1 MTEEEYLKT
10 YNPNKYEKP
19 SVTTDILIFTVN
31 ENHEL
36 ELLLIKRGGHPYKG
50 KWAIPGGFVNMTE
63 SLDDGAKSEL
73 KEETGLSGDYHL
85 EQLYTFGGVNRD
97 PRMRVISVAY
107 MALIPKAALL
117 PRAGDD
123 AAEAMFFRVSINDRE
138 LQLAGENKTLLT
150 AKDLAFDHEEII
162 CTAWKRLAG
171 KLDYTDLAFEFL
183 NNKND
188 FTLGELR
195 GIYECIK
202 GQTIDAG
209 NFAKMFR
216 SKYLNTGI
224 VSVITEEKESSSKT
238 APKHY
243 HYTR

>member
-63 SLDDGAKSEL
+63 SLDDGAKREL

-138 LQLAGENKTLLT
+138 LQLVGENKKLLT

-162 CTAWKRLAG
+162 RTAWKRLAG

-183 NNKND
+183 K
-188 FTLGELR
+188 
-195 GIYECIK
+195 
-202 GQTIDAG
+202 
-209 NFAKMFR
+209 
-216 SKYLNTGI
+216 
-224 VSVITEEKESSSKT
+224 
-238 APKHY
+238 
-243 HYTR
+243 

>member
-63 SLDDGAKSEL
+63 SLDDGAKREL

-123 AAEAMFFRVSINDRE
+123 AAEAMFFLLSKVDI
-138 LQLAGENKTLLT
+138 QGKTIGLSP
-150 AKDLAFDHEEII
+150 
-162 CTAWKRLAG
+162 
-171 KLDYTDLAFEFL
+171 FL
-183 NNKND
+183 
-188 FTLGELR
+188 R
-195 GIYECIK
+195 
-202 GQTIDAG
+202 
-209 NFAKMFR
+209 
-216 SKYLNTGI
+216 
-224 VSVITEEKESSSKT
+224 TESAYGAAIS
-238 APKHY
+238 
-243 HYTR
+243 